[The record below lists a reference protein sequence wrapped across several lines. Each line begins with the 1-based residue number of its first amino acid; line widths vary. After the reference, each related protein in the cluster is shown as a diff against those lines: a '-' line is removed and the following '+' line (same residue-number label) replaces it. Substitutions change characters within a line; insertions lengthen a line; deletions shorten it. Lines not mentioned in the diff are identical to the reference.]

1 MYMNWIHM
9 KCLRNIQLRRE
20 RDWYTTACIRCSP
33 PTYPIRPTSKHR
45 FEVIGGF
52 HQHPNSSSSM

>member
-1 MYMNWIHM
+1 MDWIYL
-9 KCLRNIQLRRE
+9 KCLRNATLQKMDNAYRTFCMIYEL
-20 RDWYTTACIRCSP
+20 A
-33 PTYPIRPTSKHR
+33 TYPVRPTGEHL

>member
-1 MYMNWIHM
+1 MG
-9 KCLRNIQLRRE
+9 K
-20 RDWYTTACIRCSP
+20 TACIVCGP
-33 PTYPIRPTSKHR
+33 PPYPIRPAGKNR